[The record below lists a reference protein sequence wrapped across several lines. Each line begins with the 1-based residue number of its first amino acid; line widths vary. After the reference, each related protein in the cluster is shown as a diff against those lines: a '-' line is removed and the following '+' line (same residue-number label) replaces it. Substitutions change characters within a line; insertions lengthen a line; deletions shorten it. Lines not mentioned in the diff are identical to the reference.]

1 MITSTDIC
9 NLALAYLAKGR
20 IISMEENTEEARQCA
35 MHYDHCRRM
44 LLRAYRWG
52 FARRT
57 EKLALTDEKIPG
69 WRFVYGYPSQCL
81 SVRFVFPEEFAC
93 RKEYDRWQY
102 EIADVGSVK
111 VVCSNVEHA
120 WCEYTEDIT
129 EVKRMSEEFVEALAR
144 YLAASMAV
152 VLTGNEGMMNMNYQL
167 MQTALAQAQTE
178 AAREREQTP
187 KWPTKYAEA
196 RFG

>member
-20 IISMEENTEEARQCA
+20 IISMDENTEEARQCA

-44 LLRAYRWG
+44 LLRSYRWG

-57 EKLALTDEKIPG
+57 EKLALKEDKIPG
-69 WRFVYGYPSQCL
+69 WRYIYGYPAQCL
-81 SVRFVFPEEFAC
+81 SVRFVFPEQFAC
-93 RKEYDRWQY
+93 RKEFDRWQY

-111 VVCSNVEHA
+111 AVCTNVEHA

-129 EVKRMSEEFVEALAR
+129 EVKRMSEEFIEALAR
-144 YLAASMAV
+144 YLAASMAMV
-152 VLTGNEGMMNMNYQL
+152 ITGNAQMMQTNYQL
-167 MQTALAQAQTE
+167 MQAVLMQAETE
-178 AAREREQTP
+178 SAREREHRTEYP
-187 KWPTKYAEA
+187 RGYADA
-196 RFG
+196 RFR

>member
-1 MITSTDIC
+1 MTSTDIC

-20 IISMEENTEEARQCA
+20 ITSLTQNTEDARQCA
-35 MHYDHCRRM
+35 MHYDHCRRL
-44 LLRAYRWG
+44 LLRSYRWG
-52 FARRT
+52 FARRIK
-57 EKLALTDEKIPG
+57 KLALSASSVPG
-69 WRFVYGYPSQCL
+69 WEYVYGYPSSCL
-81 SVRFVFPEEFAC
+81 SVRFVFTEDGAE
-93 RKEYDRWQY
+93 RKEMTKDEY
-102 EIADVGSVK
+102 EVAVVDGVK
-111 VVCSNVEHA
+111 VLCTDVEEA
-120 WCEYTEDIT
+120 WCEYTEDVT
-129 EVKRMSEEFVEALAR
+129 EVAKMTEEFVEALAR

-152 VLTGNEGMMNMNYQL
+152 VLTGNDGMMNMNYQL

>member
-1 MITSTDIC
+1 MTSTDIC

-20 IISMEENTEEARQCA
+20 ITSLTQNTEEARQCA
-35 MHYDHCRRM
+35 MHYDHCRRL
-44 LLRAYRWG
+44 LLRSYRWG
-52 FARRT
+52 FARRIK
-57 EKLALTDEKIPG
+57 KLALSASTVPG
-69 WRFVYGYPSQCL
+69 WEYVYGYPSSCL
-81 SVRFVFPEEFAC
+81 SVRFVFTEEGAE
-93 RKEYDRWQY
+93 RKEMTKDEY
-102 EIADVGSVK
+102 EVAVVDGVK
-111 VVCSNVEHA
+111 VLCTDVEEA
-120 WCEYTEDIT
+120 WCEYTEDVT
-129 EVKRMSEEFVEALAR
+129 EVAKMTEEFVEALAR

>member
-1 MITSTDIC
+1 MTSTDIC

-20 IISMEENTEEARQCA
+20 ITSLTQNTEEARQCA
-35 MHYDHCRRM
+35 MHYDHCRRL
-44 LLRAYRWG
+44 LLRSYRWG
-52 FARRT
+52 FARRIK
-57 EKLALTDEKIPG
+57 KLALSASSVPG
-69 WRFVYGYPSQCL
+69 WEYVYGYPSSCL
-81 SVRFVFPEEFAC
+81 SVRFVFTEDGAE
-93 RKEYDRWQY
+93 RKEMTKDEY
-102 EIADVGSVK
+102 EVAVVDGVK
-111 VVCSNVEHA
+111 VLCTDVEEA
-120 WCEYTEDIT
+120 WCEYTEDVT
-129 EVKRMSEEFVEALAR
+129 EVAKMTEEFVEALAR

-178 AAREREQTP
+178 AARDREQTP